1 MRAAIVTTPFILH
14 RGSAAGGPAARALAD
29 AGVNNAAA
37 SPSTDASPS
46 PPPPA
51 IIGSAAAAVVA
62 AAAAATAGL
71 PSAAAAL
78 QYHHVAAQPPP
89 PAAKITGVP
98 CPATPTRYT
107 APVHIDVGGS
117 IYTSSLETLTRSV
130 SVSRSVDK
138 LLIITLSAAASRVGV
153 MQSQRAALVS
163 FLGHTERVCLS
174 RCLSPHISQKLPDQT
189 FAVSHSIK
197 QDPNAGNSRVAELAG
212 TEMRFQTLLVIE
224 TTVLLR
230 W

>member
-1 MRAAIVTTPFILH
+1 MRLIERVLKRDAMPPTATITAATCGRCRWYVDGVRMRAAIVTTPFILH

-78 QYHHVAAQPPP
+78 QYHHVAAQPPQ

-130 SVSRSVDK
+130 SVSRSVD
-138 LLIITLSAAASRVGV
+138 
-153 MQSQRAALVS
+153 
-163 FLGHTERVCLS
+163 
-174 RCLSPHISQKLPDQT
+174 
-189 FAVSHSIK
+189 
-197 QDPNAGNSRVAELAG
+197 N
-212 TEMRFQTLLVIE
+212 
-224 TTVLLR
+224 
-230 W
+230 